1 MQLIHDFNIS
11 PIQYYLNG
19 KNNVFPVVERCP
31 HCNDI
36 MIKNGFYKRFV
47 ITVDG
52 KSYLL
57 FIRRYRCKHCN
68 HTVSI
73 LPSFLLP
80 LFQRS
85 LKAIFK
91 CLAEY
96 FLYGSYYLN
105 RRQVHLYCRRFRENL
120 SGIICFF
127 RESINTMLI
136 FKEDGKKKAIKLIKM
151 IKDSPVP
158 TFSRRFYNHFN
169 KNFMAL

>member
-19 KNNVFPVVERCP
+19 KNNVFPVIERCP
-31 HCNDI
+31 DCNDI
-36 MIKNGFYKRFV
+36 MIKHGFYQRFV

-91 CLAEY
+91 CLTDY
-96 FLYGSYYLN
+96 FLYKSYFLN
-105 RRQVHLYCRRFRENL
+105 HRQVHIYCQRFCNNTP
-120 SGIICFF
+120 GIVSFF
-127 RESINTMLI
+127 RETINSMLA

-151 IKDSPVP
+151 IKSFSAR
-158 TFSRRFYNHFN
+158 TFSQRFHNHFN
-169 KNFMAL
+169 KNFMAY